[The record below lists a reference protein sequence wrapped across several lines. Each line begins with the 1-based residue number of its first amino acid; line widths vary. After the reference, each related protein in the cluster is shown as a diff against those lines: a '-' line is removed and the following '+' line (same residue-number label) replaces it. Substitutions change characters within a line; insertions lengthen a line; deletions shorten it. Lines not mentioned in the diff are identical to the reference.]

1 MPALPGLI
9 DFRSE
14 RRGDE
19 RDFGLA
25 QDYRAAGSGARVRP
39 KRLSSFLVSSRRL
52 TAAVRHGSAWL
63 SAMFVPSAHRSNS
76 DGFSIMGACHSP
88 ASAAFRLHLSKTS
101 APDEILV
108 YQFKTGQNFDI
119 VQYCAR

>member
-1 MPALPGLI
+1 L

-39 KRLSSFLVSSRRL
+39 KRLSSFLVSSRSL
-52 TAAVRHGSAWL
+52 TAAVRHDSAWV
-63 SAMFVPSAHRSNS
+63 SATLVPFARRNNS
-76 DGFSIMGACHSP
+76 HDFSIIGTYDSP
-88 ASAAFRLHLSKTS
+88 AYAAFRLHLSKTS
-101 APDEILV
+101 APDENFVL
-108 YQFKTGQNFDI
+108 QFKTGKNFDI
-119 VQYCAR
+119 VRYCARQVLTVM